1 MDENNLISKETYLKT
16 IELIKEG
23 WEFTLHFGDHST
35 WCSLKV
41 NSWEADFTRKM
52 KNGLWD
58 NHKCGYSLSADEAVN
73 KAYSNIKNGV
83 RLTSK
88 QIIKTYKDSK

>member
-1 MDENNLISKETYLKT
+1 MENDYLLKKETTTK
-16 IELIKEG
+16 IKELTKDG

-35 WCSLKV
+35 ECPV
-41 NSWEADFTRKM
+41 NENTWEADFTRKM
-52 KNGLWD
+52 KNGLYD

-88 QIIKTYKDSK
+88 QIIKTYKESK